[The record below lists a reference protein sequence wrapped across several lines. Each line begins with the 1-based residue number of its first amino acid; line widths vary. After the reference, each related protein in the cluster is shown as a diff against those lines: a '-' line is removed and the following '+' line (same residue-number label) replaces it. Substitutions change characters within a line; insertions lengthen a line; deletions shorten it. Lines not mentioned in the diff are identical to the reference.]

1 MPGPARNWYNSG
13 LNSIGV
19 KYGENEMISDN
30 KDPWHSLSAAQ
41 VLSRL
46 GSDRDGLS
54 RAEAAERL
62 EKYGYNELEGDDSV
76 SPLRLLL
83 EQFKNVLII
92 ILLIAVALSAFLG
105 ETTDAI
111 VIFIIILFAAGLGFF
126 QEYRAGRA
134 IQALRRMAAP
144 LASVLRGGTE
154 TDMPA
159 RELVPGDVI
168 LLTTGDMVPADARI
182 IEEFNLRTNE
192 APLTGES
199 NAVDKIVDRIDGDVS
214 LGDRL
219 NMVFA
224 GTVAVYGRGRAVV
237 VETGSGTEFGQIA
250 RMLKEVREEKTPLQV
265 NLDSIGKYIAIGALI
280 LCAALAGMGIWR
292 GHAPLEMLIWGVSLA
307 VAAVPEALP
316 AVVTISLALGVKRMV
331 KRHALVRRLSAVETL
346 GCTTVI
352 CSDKTG
358 TLTEDQMTMK
368 KIYLDG
374 QFIDVTGTG
383 YEPEGAF
390 YRDGKTLDPADAAL
404 QKYLKA
410 ANLCSNAKLY
420 QEDERWMIKGD
431 PTEGAF
437 LVAGAKAGLIE
448 FQVTNSNQL
457 VGEIPFT
464 SETKRMVV
472 AYREPD
478 GVVAYSNGAAE
489 VILGVCEYVYRDGR
503 EVRLDD
509 EGRSHIHSTIQAMAS
524 EALRVLGTAYKRLPG
539 EFSTDESTVRGMVLL
554 GLGGMIDPPRA
565 EAKGSIGVCDRAG
578 VRTIMITGDH
588 KLTAVTIATELG
600 IMKEGLALTGDE
612 INAMTQDE
620 FNDAADK
627 VDVYARVSPEHKLRV
642 VEALARKGH
651 VVAMTGDGVND
662 APALK
667 KADIGIA
674 MGIKGTDVTREA
686 ADMILTDDNFASI
699 VAAVEEGRAIY
710 DNIKKYLVYLLSCNL
725 GEILLMA
732 AAILFGPLMGI
743 PGGAL
748 PLIAVQILY
757 VNLATDGL
765 PALALAVDPYSR
777 DIMFRQPRPRNQ
789 TVFTRNTVNY
799 MVITGI
805 WTCLASLFVF
815 VWALNMGKDLM
826 EAQSMCFVTLIIIQ
840 FLNAFNCR
848 SLERSLFNLG
858 VSQNRWLLAAV
869 GWEITLLLLVV
880 YLPVLQGAFNTFA
893 LSIEDWLVALSSAL
907 TIVVAAE
914 IYKLFS
920 ARFNR

>member
-1 MPGPARNWYNSG
+1 MNSDKRDPWYN
-13 LNSIGV
+13 
-19 KYGENEMISDN
+19 
-30 KDPWHSLSAAQ
+30 LSADEA
-41 VLSRL
+41 LARLDSRS
-46 GSDRDGLS
+46 GGLS
-54 RAEAAERL
+54 HEEVASRL
-62 EKYGYNELEGDDSV
+62 EKYGYNELQDEDSL
-76 SPLRLLL
+76 SPWRLLL

-105 ETTDAI
+105 EVTDAI

-134 IQALRRMAAP
+134 IQALKRMAAP
-144 LASVLRGGTE
+144 LASVLRGVVE
-154 TDMPA
+154 TDVPA

-168 LLTTGDMVPADARI
+168 LLTMGDMVPADARI
-182 IEEFNLRTNE
+182 IEEVNLRTNE

-199 NAVDKIVDRIDGDVS
+199 NAVEKNSGRIDGDAS
-214 LGDRL
+214 LGDRV
-219 NMVFA
+219 NMVFS

-250 RMLKEVREEKTPLQV
+250 RMLKEVREERTPLQV

-280 LCAALAGMGIWR
+280 LCGVLAGMGIWR
-292 GHAPLEMLIWGVSLA
+292 GHPPLEMLIWGVSLA

-316 AVVTISLALGVKRMV
+316 AVVTISLALGVRRMV

-374 QFIDVTGTG
+374 QFIEVTGTG
-383 YEPEGAF
+383 YEPTGEF
-390 YRDGKTLDPADAAL
+390 YRDGSKLDPADPVL

-410 ANLCSNAKLY
+410 ANLCANAKLY
-420 QEDERWMIKGD
+420 QEDDRWRIKGD

-437 LVAGAKAGLIE
+437 LVAAAKAGLIE
-448 FQVTNSNQL
+448 YQASNDNPL

-489 VILGVCEYVYRDGR
+489 VILNACEYVYRDGR

-509 EGRSHIHSTIQAMAS
+509 DEKASIHGRIHQMAA

-539 EFSTDESTVRGMVLL
+539 GFNTEESTVRGMVLL

-565 EAKGSIGVCDRAG
+565 EAKGAIGVCDQAG
-578 VRTIMITGDH
+578 IRTIMITGDH
-588 KLTAVTIATELG
+588 KLTAVTIAGELG
-600 IMKEGLALTGDE
+600 IMKGGMALTGDE
-612 INAMTQDE
+612 INALSSDE
-620 FNDAADK
+620 FNNTAEK

-710 DNIKKYLVYLLSCNL
+710 DNIKKYLVFLLSCNL

-732 AAILFGPLMGI
+732 LAILLGPFLGI

-765 PALALAVDPYSR
+765 PALALAVDPYSK
-777 DIMFRQPRPRNQ
+777 DVMFRKPRPRNQ
-789 TVFTRNTVNY
+789 TVFTRNTVSY
-799 MVITGI
+799 MVIMGI
-805 WTCLASLFVF
+805 WTCLASIFVF
-815 VWALNMGKDLM
+815 IWALNRGESLL
-826 EAQSMCFVTLIIIQ
+826 EAQSLCFVTLIIIQ

-858 VSQNRWLLAAV
+858 VNQNRWLLAAV
-869 GWEITLLLLVV
+869 GWELTLLLLVV
-880 YLPVLQGAFNTFA
+880 YLPFLQGAFNTYS
-893 LSIEDWLVALSSAL
+893 LTVVDWAVALSSAL
-907 TIVVAAE
+907 TIIVAAE
-914 IYKLFS
+914 IYKLIS